1 MENVVRFGMMRYVMG
16 WGMSVC
22 EERDLSVDDAANE
35 SKWRKWLGMADE
47 EGDGIEGVNNEVDGD
62 ADADAGG
69 WDEVEW

>member
-35 SKWRKWLGMADE
+35 SK
-47 EGDGIEGVNNEVDGD
+47 
-62 ADADAGG
+62 
-69 WDEVEW
+69 

>member
-1 MENVVRFGMMRYVMG
+1 
-16 WGMSVC
+16 
-22 EERDLSVDDAANE
+22 
-35 SKWRKWLGMADE
+35 MADE